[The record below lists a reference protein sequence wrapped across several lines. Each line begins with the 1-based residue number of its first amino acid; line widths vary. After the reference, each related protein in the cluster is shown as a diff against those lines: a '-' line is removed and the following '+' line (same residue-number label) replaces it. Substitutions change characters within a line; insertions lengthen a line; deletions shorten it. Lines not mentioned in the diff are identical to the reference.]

1 MVKNLLIT
9 TAFVVAGTVL
19 SVIVASTA
27 SLILTTPS
35 SAHGPDAAALTF
47 GLIIFVGCVLL
58 VGVCFCVVTLFMAAL
73 TMPPVLW
80 FARAFTLPRPALDM
94 VGGAAVAYLC
104 VQIALEQTN
113 SLTSYGLFRGNTPE
127 IFAIVG
133 VATGVAIGWLRHL
146 VLKPAEQAGAPLVQP
161 G

>member
-19 SVIVASTA
+19 SATVASVA
-27 SLILTTPS
+27 SLLLTTPA
-35 SAHGPDAAALTF
+35 SAHTPSAVELTF
-47 GLIIFVGCVLL
+47 GLIIAVGCALII
-58 VGVCFCVVTLFMAAL
+58 GVCFCVVTLFMTAI
-73 TMPPVLW
+73 TMPPTLW
-80 FARAFTLPRPALDM
+80 FARAFMLPRPAVDL

-104 VQIALEQTN
+104 VQIALEQTH

-133 VATGVAIGWLRHL
+133 VTAGVAIGWLRYL
-146 VLKPAEQAGAPLVQP
+146 VLKPAEHAGAPSVQL